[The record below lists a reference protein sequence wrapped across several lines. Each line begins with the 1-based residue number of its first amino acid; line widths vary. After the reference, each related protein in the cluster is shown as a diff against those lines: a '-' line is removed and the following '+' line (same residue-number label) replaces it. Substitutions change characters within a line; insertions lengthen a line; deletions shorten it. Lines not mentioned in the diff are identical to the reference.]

1 MNFESLADALK
12 ALADPTR
19 LKVIAL
25 LNIRDCCVCE
35 LVPLFGISQPAV
47 SKHMSRLKSAGIVK
61 ETRKGMWVFY
71 SLNRDRLNEI
81 GVSLNNLPD
90 MTNELNEL
98 QEKGLLVQCDG
109 AMNS

>member
-1 MNFESLADALK
+1 MDFESLADTLK

-47 SKHMSRLKSAGIVK
+47 SKHMSRLKTVGLVRES
-61 ETRKGMWVFY
+61 RKGMWVFY
-71 SLNRDRLNEI
+71 SLNKERLAEI

-98 QEKGLLVQCDG
+98 KEKGLLVQCDG
-109 AMNS
+109 AVKQ

>member
-1 MNFESLADALK
+1 MDFEGLADALK

-19 LKVIAL
+19 LRIVSL

-47 SKHMSRLKSAGIVK
+47 SKHMSRLKASGLVK

-71 SLNRDRLNEI
+71 SLNKDRLAEI
-81 GVSLNNLPD
+81 GMSLSHLPD
-90 MTNELNEL
+90 LTDELRQLE
-98 QEKGLLVQCDG
+98 QKGLLVKCE
-109 AMNS
+109 

>member
-1 MNFESLADALK
+1 MDFEGLADTLK

-19 LKVIAL
+19 LKVISL

-47 SKHMSRLKSAGIVK
+47 SKHMRRLKNVGLVK
-61 ETRKGMWVFY
+61 ESRKGMWVFY
-71 SLNRDRLNEI
+71 SLNKTRLEEV

-90 MTNELNEL
+90 MSNELNEL
-98 QEKGLLVQCDG
+98 QEKGLLVQCDS
-109 AMNS
+109 MVKQ

>member
-1 MNFESLADALK
+1 MDFESLADALK
-12 ALADPTR
+12 ALGDPTR

-25 LNIRDCCVCE
+25 LNVRDCCVCE

-47 SKHMSRLKSAGIVK
+47 SKHMSRLKTAGFVK

-71 SLNRDRLNEI
+71 SLNMARLAEI

-109 AMNS
+109 VVKE